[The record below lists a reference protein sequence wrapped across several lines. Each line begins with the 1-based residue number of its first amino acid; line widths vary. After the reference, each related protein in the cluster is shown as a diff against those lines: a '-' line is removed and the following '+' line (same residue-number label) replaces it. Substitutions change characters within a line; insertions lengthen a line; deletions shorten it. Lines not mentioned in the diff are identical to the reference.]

1 MSCVQ
6 AIKGGVEDPLVYLE
20 KISPEASR
28 YGICK
33 IVSPLNAS
41 IPAGAVLA
49 KENTGF
55 KFTTRVQPLWLPDW
69 NVDDKV
75 IFFMRGRNY
84 TLHDFENMA
93 NKEFSSKYCCSGS
106 LPSMYLEKEFWH
118 EIASGRKGTVEYA
131 INIDGSAFSCASN
144 DQLGKSKWN
153 LKVLNLNSV
162 ILFVFLAVS
171 TLPQLPKSPLR
182 LCETS
187 IPGVTDPMLYIG
199 MLFSMFAWHVEDH
212 YLYSINYHH
221 CGAPKTWYGVP
232 EKTTMFA
239 PCTLLQHDVP
249 VYKAVQMPGE
259 FVITFPKA
267 YHAGFTCGE
276 AVNFAVG
283 DWFPFG
289 AEASQRYSRLCRMPI
304 IPYEELLC
312 KEAMLLHNSQEQ
324 GGLAHSSAD
333 LASYHCVKV
342 SFICLIQSHHHAC
355 QFLKKIKG
363 SPSVS
368 PNSQGTILC
377 SLCKR
382 DCYVAYINCNC
393 YSRPICLFHEI
404 EALNCP
410 CGNNPILFL
419 REDVSKMEK
428 IAKKFEQDKGIMREV
443 HRYKDDKCLQ
453 KNETTLKVS
462 KQQELKPGYK
472 FRRQGIAGTRNP
484 RRKNDVEE
492 RVGETA
498 ETRTECHKLRGT
510 PFSRGRK
517 RRKMKSRQQKSKKS
531 SSRLKTEE
539 KERKPYIVKHPNR
552 KPKNN

>member
-1 MSCVQ
+1 MVVLFVMVLVNR
-6 AIKGGVEDPLVYLE
+6 IKKGILIEDGARKGFQTQKENVLEISNSKMMKSGIAPEVVDNTKCPVFKPSKEEFEDPLVYLE

-131 INIDGSAFSCASN
+131 INIDGSAFSCAPN

-153 LKVLNLNSV
+153 LKVLNLSSV

-232 EKTTMFA
+232 GHVAPDFERVVQNHVYTDHILPSTKREDGAFAVLAEKTTMFA

-283 DWFPFG
+283 DWFPSGQKQARGIHAFAG
-289 AEASQRYSRLCRMPI
+289 CQSFLMRNFSAKKQCFSI
-304 IPYEELLC
+304 IP
-312 KEAMLLHNSQEQ
+312 KN
-324 GGLAHSSAD
+324 
-333 LASYHCVKV
+333 
-342 SFICLIQSHHHAC
+342 
-355 QFLKKIKG
+355 
-363 SPSVS
+363 
-368 PNSQGTILC
+368 
-377 SLCKR
+377 
-382 DCYVAYINCNC
+382 
-393 YSRPICLFHEI
+393 
-404 EALNCP
+404 
-410 CGNNPILFL
+410 
-419 REDVSKMEK
+419 
-428 IAKKFEQDKGIMREV
+428 MR
-443 HRYKDDKCLQ
+443 
-453 KNETTLKVS
+453 
-462 KQQELKPGYK
+462 
-472 FRRQGIAGTRNP
+472 A
-484 RRKNDVEE
+484 
-492 RVGETA
+492 
-498 ETRTECHKLRGT
+498 
-510 PFSRGRK
+510 
-517 RRKMKSRQQKSKKS
+517 
-531 SSRLKTEE
+531 
-539 KERKPYIVKHPNR
+539 
-552 KPKNN
+552 